1 MRIVIVTIMLMA
13 IAANGFARVRP
24 AGTVV
29 QVTTE
34 FAVDS
39 VTVGEQFRV
48 HYTVEHPDS
57 LTFLPLDV
65 FDAGNCRVASLVWTD
80 TKAAGI
86 RTQAGV
92 LTAMTLDLHEAHV
105 PPARFFF
112 VAAGGDTLVAI
123 SDEVSVPVRAISS
136 EGSEPRDLKPQ
147 WQAPPSYLWLYWVV
161 GSLLAVTLVI
171 FLWQRARRTVVVAP
185 PAPELP
191 ADYVALREFE
201 RIETM
206 GLVAERKYKRFY
218 SELIDTVRHY
228 LERRYGIQAMDE
240 TSWEI
245 VDNLARMGVQLD
257 GLETLFQDADVVKFA
272 KSQPDENSCA
282 RSLQHARDVV
292 VRAASPVTVA
302 GSRG

>member
-1 MRIVIVTIMLMA
+1 MLIA
-13 IAANGFARVRP
+13 IAANGYARVRP
-24 AGTVV
+24 AGTAVR
-29 QVTTE
+29 VTTE

-48 HYTVEHPDS
+48 HYTVDYPDS

-65 FDAGNCRVASLVWTD
+65 FDQGNCRVASLVWTD
-80 TKAAGI
+80 TDDAGT

-92 LTAMTLDLHEAHV
+92 LTAMTLDLNEARV
-105 PPARFFF
+105 PPAPFFF
-112 VAAGGDTLVAI
+112 IAAAGDTLVAVA
-123 SDEVSVPVRAISS
+123 DEVSVPVRAITS

-147 WQAPPSYLWLYWVV
+147 WQAPPSYAWLYWVV
-161 GSLLAVTLVI
+161 GSVIAAALII
-171 FLWQRARRTVVVAP
+171 FLWQRVRRTVVVAP

-218 SELIDTVRHY
+218 SELIDAVRHY

-257 GLETLFQDADVVKFA
+257 GLETLFRDADLVKFA
-272 KSQPDENSCA
+272 KSQPDENSCK
-282 RSLQHARDVV
+282 RSLEHARDLV
-292 VRAASPVTVA
+292 VRAASPLTVA